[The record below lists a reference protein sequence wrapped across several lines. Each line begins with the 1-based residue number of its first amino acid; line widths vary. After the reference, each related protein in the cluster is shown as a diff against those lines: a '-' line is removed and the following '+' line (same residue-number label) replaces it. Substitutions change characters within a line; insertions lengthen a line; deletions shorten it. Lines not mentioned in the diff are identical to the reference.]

1 MLVFLAGHRADGPA
15 DGEGAARLLRD
26 TIAATPFAGQLR
38 VHSWRN
44 PSGRMALAWAVHDRA
59 LLGGVEQVA
68 CQERRMAL
76 VAGRPVRWRGPEDA
90 DGREPPHGAAHLG
103 GILDGLDGR
112 FAVVR
117 AQDDALEIRT
127 DVLGAYPV
135 YATTAADQTW
145 WASGLAGVLEP
156 LTTDGAIDE
165 RSLASLLV
173 CGWPLDGQP
182 RVRGVRRLPR
192 GVTVCVAP
200 DGRRSIVAAPERQ
213 DALALLGGTSS
224 ADAAAR
230 DLVASVRALA
240 DWPGRPSMVPV
251 TGGRDSRVILAAAL
265 ASGISFEA
273 LTAGGDEQA
282 DVRIGRELCA
292 VAGIAHRQ
300 FVPPGGRWLGT
311 DPKLAVKLTRLR
323 GGTLSL
329 ADGAGFAV
337 VPASGPLALWHSG
350 QGGEIARGH
359 YGRGRGPAVLVRAA
373 LGAQLS
379 GWRPWRQLPLTRAA
393 RARVRATLR
402 EWADEWQAQGAAP
415 ADLPQLAYLDLRM
428 GFWAG
433 PSHGAVE
440 WTRDTTSPLW
450 SWKLLAPMLAGSVA
464 ERHAETLH
472 RRLVA
477 LLAPQLTGVPFEDGA
492 TWAQGGAAT
501 QPPAPEGAPSQS
513 SSSASSS
520 PPPAAAG
527 AAPGNTDLHAAPTR
541 TFAEVQ
547 GLARAGLATADGVA
561 SVVDRRRAQ
570 RLLTAPEAELDWRRR
585 SWVWNLFTAAG
596 PGPPP
601 GQR

>member
-1 MLVFLAGHRADGPA
+1 MLVFVAGHRTDGPA
-15 DGEGAARLLRD
+15 DHQGVTRLLRD
-26 TIAATPFAGQLR
+26 TVAATPFAQQLR
-38 VHSWRN
+38 VYSWSSA
-44 PSGRMALAWAVHDRA
+44 SGRVALAWAIHDQA

-76 VAGRPVRWRGPEDA
+76 VAGRPVRWRGPGDA
-90 DGREPPHGAAHLG
+90 DGREPPHGTAHLG

-117 AQDDALEIRT
+117 AQDDGLEIRT

-135 YATTAADQTW
+135 YATTAADGTW

-156 LTTDGAIDE
+156 LAADGAIDE

-182 RVRGVRRLPR
+182 WVRGVRRLPR
-192 GVTVCVAP
+192 GATVCLAP
-200 DGRRSIVAAPERQ
+200 DGRRSVIAAPERQ
-213 DALALLGGTSS
+213 DALALLGGTSP
-224 ADAAAR
+224 ADGAAR

-311 DPKLAVKLTRLR
+311 DPQLAVELTRLR
-323 GGTLSL
+323 GGTISV

-337 VPASGPLALWHSG
+337 LPADGPLALWHSG

-359 YGRGRGPAVLVRAA
+359 YGRGRGSALAVRAA
-373 LGAQLS
+373 LGAQLT
-379 GWRPWRQLPLTRAA
+379 GWRPWRPLPLTGAA
-393 RARVRATLR
+393 RASVRAALR
-402 EWADEWQAQGAAP
+402 EWADEWQEQGAAP
-415 ADLPQLAYLDLRM
+415 ADLPQLAYVDLRM

-433 PSHGAVE
+433 ASHGAVE

-450 SWKLLAPMLAGSVA
+450 SWKLLAPMLAGSIA

-472 RRLVA
+472 RRVVA
-477 LLAPQLTGVPFEDGA
+477 LLAPQLSGVPFEDGA
-492 TWAQGGAAT
+492 TWAHEG
-501 QPPAPEGAPSQS
+501 PPIQR
-513 SSSASSS
+513 
-520 PPPAAAG
+520 PAAVA
-527 AAPGNTDLHAAPTR
+527 AAPGNTDGDAVAPR
-541 TFAEVQ
+541 TFPEVQ

-561 SVVDRRRAQ
+561 RVVDRRRAQ
-570 RLLTAPEAELDWRRR
+570 RLLATPEAELDWRRR
-585 SWVWNLFTAAG
+585 SWVWNLLTAAG
-596 PGPPP
+596 PGRPA
-601 GQR
+601 GRT